1 MYRRVEN
8 RDESMKNFYTI
19 IEQLGEGTFGKVWR
33 AVSKAT
39 GEEFAIK
46 SIDKSKLGQDEI
58 SNLQLEIDIIS
69 QVDHPNIVRTYE
81 VFDEPR
87 YLHFVMEI
95 MSGGEL
101 FEKIVEKD
109 HYSEK
114 EAADTIRPVVEAIK
128 YCHDMGIVHRDL
140 KPENLLLSSADEG
153 GILKITD
160 FGLARFY
167 DDDLMTTACGTPG
180 YVAPE
185 IIEAR
190 GYGLEVDY
198 WSLGVILYIMLCGFP
213 PFFEDN
219 NEKLFDMIKKGEY
232 EFTSP
237 YWDDIS
243 AMAKD
248 LISHLLQVTPSQR
261 FNAEEVLRHP
271 WMTGE
276 NTPRTNMPAVSR
288 KIREFNTRRRFRKV
302 GNAAVAS
309 VKLIHIAHEKHRE
322 EYA

>member
-1 MYRRVEN
+1 
-8 RDESMKNFYTI
+8 
-19 IEQLGEGTFGKVWR
+19 
-33 AVSKAT
+33 
-39 GEEFAIK
+39 
-46 SIDKSKLGQDEI
+46 
-58 SNLQLEIDIIS
+58 
-69 QVDHPNIVRTYE
+69 
-81 VFDEPR
+81 
-87 YLHFVMEI
+87 
-95 MSGGEL
+95 
-101 FEKIVEKD
+101 
-109 HYSEK
+109 
-114 EAADTIRPVVEAIK
+114 
-128 YCHDMGIVHRDL
+128 
-140 KPENLLLSSADEG
+140 
-153 GILKITD
+153 
-160 FGLARFY
+160 
-167 DDDLMTTACGTPG
+167 
-180 YVAPE
+180 
-185 IIEAR
+185 
-190 GYGLEVDY
+190 
-198 WSLGVILYIMLCGFP
+198 MLCGFP

-248 LISHLLQVTPSQR
+248 LISHLLQVNPSER

-309 VKLIHIAHEKHRE
+309 VKLIHIAHEKHKE